1 MHADRI
7 AEAEKAVATAPPSNT
22 VFAKKPSVLAIGAEV
37 VGEAKTQSTPPGR
50 GGALKYLFP
59 RCLTSSRC

>member
-1 MHADRI
+1 
-7 AEAEKAVATAPPSNT
+7 
-22 VFAKKPSVLAIGAEV
+22 LAIGAEV